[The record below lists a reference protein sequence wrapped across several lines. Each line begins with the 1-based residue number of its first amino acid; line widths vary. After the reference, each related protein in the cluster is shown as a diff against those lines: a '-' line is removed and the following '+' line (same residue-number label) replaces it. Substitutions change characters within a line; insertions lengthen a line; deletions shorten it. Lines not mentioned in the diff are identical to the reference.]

1 MSRVVTC
8 RVYHVLV
15 WIMGARSSIRF
26 AVLRLKELLMLLLML
41 LLLLVARART
51 RARARL

>member
-1 MSRVVTC
+1 MGFLSLNRSIISECTVTLFGRGGHVSRVVTC

-26 AVLRLKELLMLLLML
+26 AVLR
-41 LLLLVARART
+41 
-51 RARARL
+51 